1 MATCLHQAAGT
12 SRDDERNNDI
22 LEEDERHSY
31 SDDAD
36 VDGERE
42 NEEEDDNDDEDIDDG
57 NNNESISM
65 KKLNAING
73 LQSVCEAF
81 AAKIIRVT
89 NE

>member
-1 MATCLHQAAGT
+1 MCFAAQNV
-12 SRDDERNNDI
+12 SI
-22 LEEDERHSY
+22 P
-31 SDDAD
+31 
-36 VDGERE
+36 
-42 NEEEDDNDDEDIDDG
+42 
-57 NNNESISM
+57 ESISV